1 MSQARLKA
9 PGISVLVIIGA
20 LTGCATYEKC
30 GVDGC
35 PSDRKIT
42 ANVQAGLKQHPELG
56 EPNSINVQTVN
67 HVVYL
72 SGGVSEGA
80 MRQTAESI
88 ALQTKGVSHVE
99 DTIYVTK

>member
-9 PGISVLVIIGA
+9 PAISVLVIVGA

-30 GVDGC
+30 GADGC
-35 PSDRKIT
+35 PSDRRIT
-42 ANVQAGLKQHPELG
+42 ANVQAGLNRHSELG
-56 EPNSINVQTVN
+56 EPNSISVQTVN

-72 SGGVSEGA
+72 SGAVSEGA
-80 MRQTAESI
+80 MRETAESV
-88 ALQTKGVSHVE
+88 AQQTKGVSHVE